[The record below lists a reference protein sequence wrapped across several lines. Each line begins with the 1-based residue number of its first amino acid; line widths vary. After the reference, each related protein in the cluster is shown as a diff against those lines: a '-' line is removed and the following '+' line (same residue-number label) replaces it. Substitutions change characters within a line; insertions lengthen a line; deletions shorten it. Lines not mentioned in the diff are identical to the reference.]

1 MAWRQG
7 NDCLS
12 ADYLECVPN
21 EKAAP
26 ARGPVMHVPPP
37 RLALLMWG
45 LAAAFYLFGFFQRVT
60 PASLAPDLMRDFAL
74 SAAGLGNLSAFYYY
88 AYAAVQIPTGV
99 LVDRLGPSRMFL
111 AGSLLAGAGSLL
123 FALADTTLVAGLG
136 RALIGAAHGVAWV
149 SMLKL
154 VTHWFAPSRFATLS
168 GLSLAVGT
176 VGAVLAGPPLR
187 WLADAFGWR
196 TVIAFSGVLA
206 LGLTVAIKLIMRD
219 DPAQRGFASY
229 LPATDHGAPRASVGA
244 DLREILRYPNPW
256 LLAAVNSGVCGAFLA
271 FTGLWGVPLLSQVHQ
286 LSVAQAALIT
296 SSMLVL
302 FAIGGPLFGLWSDR
316 LQRRKQPFAVGAG
329 MLFIGFA
336 VLTVAPTASLALL
349 VPLLLAAS
357 FGAGSMALS
366 FGFAKESA
374 PLRLQGTVTGV
385 VNAGVM
391 VGTLVQM
398 PVIGLILDANWRGV
412 IVNGVRQYEVAAFQA
427 GLVFLLGW
435 IGVAALLLAATR
447 EARP

>member
-1 MAWRQG
+1 MS
-7 NDCLS
+7 L
-12 ADYLECVPN
+12 
-21 EKAAP
+21 
-26 ARGPVMHVPPP
+26 PPL
-37 RLALLMWG
+37 RLASLMWG

-60 PASLAPDLMRDFAL
+60 PASLAPDLMRDFGL

-88 AYAAVQIPTGV
+88 AYAAIQIPAGV
-99 LVDRLGPSRMFL
+99 LVDRLGPTRMIL
-111 AGSLLAGAGSLL
+111 TGAVLAGAGSLL
-123 FALADTTLVAGLG
+123 FALAESPLVAGLG

-154 VTHWFAPSRFATLS
+154 VTHWFAPARFATLS
-168 GLSLAVGT
+168 GLSLAIGT

-196 TVIAFSGVLA
+196 SVLA
-206 LGLTVAIKLIMRD
+206 ASGLLALALALAIRVWMRD
-219 DPAQRGFASY
+219 DPVQRGFRSH
-229 LPATDHGAPRASVGA
+229 LPAADRDAHHASVGA
-244 DLREILRYPNPW
+244 DLRAILRYPNPW

-271 FTGLWGVPLLSQVHQ
+271 FTGLWGVPLLSQVHG
-286 LSVAQAALIT
+286 LTVAQAALIT
-296 SSMLVL
+296 SSMLVM
-302 FAIGGPLFGLWSDR
+302 FALGGPLFGLWSDR
-316 LQRRKQPFAVGAG
+316 LQRRKAPFAVGAG
-329 MLFIGFA
+329 LLLLGFA
-336 VLTVAPTASLALL
+336 VLAAAPAASLWLL
-349 VPLLLAAS
+349 VPLLLAAG

-398 PVIGLILDANWRGV
+398 PVIGLILDARWRGV
-412 IVNGVRQYEVAAFQA
+412 IVDGVRQYDLAAFQA

-435 IGVAALLLAATR
+435 IVVAVLLLAATR

>member
-1 MAWRQG
+1 MPFPPLR
-7 NDCLS
+7 LS
-12 ADYLECVPN
+12 SLI
-21 EKAAP
+21 
-26 ARGPVMHVPPP
+26 
-37 RLALLMWG
+37 WG

-74 SAAGLGNLSAFYYY
+74 SAAGLGHLSAFYFY

-111 AGSLLAGAGSLL
+111 AGSVLAGAGSLL
-123 FALADTTLVAGLG
+123 FAWAETALVAGLG

-154 VTHWFAPSRFATLS
+154 VTHWFAPRRFATLS

-176 VGAVLAGPPLR
+176 LGAVLAGPPLR

-196 TVIAFSGVLA
+196 AVIGASGLLA
-206 LGLTVAIKLIMRD
+206 LALAVAIKRFMRD
-219 DPAQRGFASY
+219 DPVERGFASH
-229 LPATDHGAPRASVGA
+229 LPQPAHEPPHASIGA
-244 DLREILRYPNPW
+244 DLRAVLRYPNPW
-256 LLAAVNSGVCGAFLA
+256 LLALVNSGICGAFLA
-271 FTGLWGVPLLSQVHQ
+271 FAGLWGVPLLSQVHRI
-286 LSVAQAALIT
+286 SVAQAALIT

-302 FAIGGPLFGLWSDR
+302 FAVGGPLFGVWSDR
-316 LQRRKQPFAVGAG
+316 LQRRKLPFAIGASA
-329 MLFIGFA
+329 MLAGFA
-336 VLTVAPTASLALL
+336 VLTAAPAAPLALL

-357 FGAGSMALS
+357 FGAGAMVLS

-398 PVIGLILDANWRGV
+398 PVIGIILDANWRGE
-412 IVNGVRQYEVAAFQA
+412 IAHGVRQYDTAAFQA
-427 GLVFLLGW
+427 GLVFLTAW
-435 IGVAALLLAATR
+435 IAVALLVLLVATR
-447 EARP
+447 EPRGRI

>member
-1 MAWRQG
+1 MHFPPLR
-7 NDCLS
+7 LS
-12 ADYLECVPN
+12 SLI
-21 EKAAP
+21 
-26 ARGPVMHVPPP
+26 
-37 RLALLMWG
+37 WS

-99 LVDRLGPSRMFL
+99 LVDRFGPSRML
-111 AGSLLAGAGSLL
+111 LGGALLAGAGSLM
-123 FALADTTLVAGLG
+123 FALADTPLAAGLG

-176 VGAVLAGPPLR
+176 LGAVLAGPPLR

-196 TVIAFSGVLA
+196 SVIGTSGLLA
-206 LGLTVAIKLIMRD
+206 LALAVAIKLVIRD
-219 DPAQRGFASY
+219 DPTDRGFSSHLPKADRDTPHASI
-229 LPATDHGAPRASVGA
+229 AA

-256 LLAAVNSGVCGAFLA
+256 LLALVNSGVCGAFLA
-271 FTGLWGVPLLSQVHQ
+271 FTGLWGVPLLSQVHGI
-286 LSVAQAALIT
+286 SVAQAALVT

-302 FAIGGPLFGLWSDR
+302 FAAGAPAYGVWSDR
-316 LQRRKQPFAVGAG
+316 LQRRKLPFAVGGGLLLA
-329 MLFIGFA
+329 GFA
-336 VLTVAPTASLALL
+336 VLTVLPTAPLALL
-349 VPLLLAAS
+349 VPALLAAS
-357 FGAGSMALS
+357 FGAGSMVLS

-391 VGTLVQM
+391 LGTLVQM
-398 PVIGLILDANWRGV
+398 PVIGLILDARWQGV
-412 IVNGVRQYEVAAFQA
+412 TVNGVRQYDVAAFQA
-427 GLVFLLGW
+427 GLVFLLAW
-435 IGVAALLLAATR
+435 IAVAMLLLAATR
-447 EARP
+447 ERRRTAPG

>member
-1 MAWRQG
+1 MHFPPLR
-7 NDCLS
+7 LS
-12 ADYLECVPN
+12 
-21 EKAAP
+21 
-26 ARGPVMHVPPP
+26 
-37 RLALLMWG
+37 LLMWG

-60 PASLAPDLMRDFAL
+60 PASLAPDLMRDFSL

-111 AGSLLAGAGSLL
+111 AGSVLAGAGSVT
-123 FALADTTLVAGLG
+123 FAMAETALVAGLG
-136 RALIGAAHGVAWV
+136 RALIGAAHGLAWV

-176 VGAVLAGPPLR
+176 LGAVLAGPPLR

-196 TVIAFSGVLA
+196 SVIAASGVLVLA
-206 LGLTVAIKLIMRD
+206 LAVAIRLIMRD
-219 DPAQRGFASY
+219 DPVERGFFSH
-229 LPATDHGAPRASVGA
+229 LPGVGLDPAHSSVGA
-244 DLREILRYPNPW
+244 DLRAILRYPNPW
-256 LLAAVNSGVCGAFLA
+256 LLALVNSGVCGAFLA
-271 FTGLWGVPLLSQVHQ
+271 FTGLWGVPLLSQVHHI
-286 LSVAQAALIT
+286 SVANAALIT
-296 SSMLVL
+296 SSMLVM
-302 FAIGGPLFGLWSDR
+302 FALGGPVFGVWSDR
-316 LQRRKQPFAVGAG
+316 LQRRKLPFAVGACVLLAG
-329 MLFIGFA
+329 LA
-336 VLTVAPTASLALL
+336 VLAMAPSTPLLLL

-391 VGTLVQM
+391 LGTLVQM
-398 PVIGLILDANWRGV
+398 PVIGLILDARWRGV
-412 IVNGVRQYEVAAFQA
+412 AIAGVRQYDVAAFQA
-427 GLVFLLGW
+427 GLYFLLAW
-435 IGVAALLLAATR
+435 VAAALLLLIVATR
-447 EARP
+447 EPRRGQ

>member
-1 MAWRQG
+1 MQLPPLR
-7 NDCLS
+7 LS
-12 ADYLECVPN
+12 S
-21 EKAAP
+21 
-26 ARGPVMHVPPP
+26 
-37 RLALLMWG
+37 LMWG

-60 PASLAPDLMRDFAL
+60 PASLAPDLMRDFSL

-88 AYAAVQIPTGV
+88 AYAAVQVPTGV

-111 AGSLLAGAGSLL
+111 AGSVLAGAGSLL
-123 FALADTTLVAGLG
+123 FAWADTALVAGLG

-176 VGAVLAGPPLR
+176 FGAVLAGPPLR

-196 TVIAFSGVLA
+196 SVIAVSGVLA
-206 LGLTVAIKLIMRD
+206 LALAVAIKITMRD
-219 DPAQRGFASY
+219 DPVDRGFASH
-229 LPATDHGAPRASVGA
+229 LPAADHGTAQASIGA

-256 LLAAVNSGVCGAFLA
+256 LLAIVNSGICGAFLA
-271 FTGLWGVPLLSQVHQ
+271 FTGLWGVPLLAQVHEI
-286 LSVAQAALIT
+286 SVAKAALIT
-296 SSMLVL
+296 SSMLVM
-302 FAIGGPLFGLWSDR
+302 FAVGGPLFGLWSDR
-316 LQRRKQPFAVGAG
+316 LQRRKRPFVIGAVAV
-329 MLFIGFA
+329 IVGFA
-336 VLTVAPTASLALL
+336 VLAAVPAAPLALL
-349 VPLLLAAS
+349 VPLLLVAS
-357 FGAGSMALS
+357 FGAGAMVLS

-391 VGTLVQM
+391 VGALVQM

-412 IVNGVRQYEVAAFQA
+412 VINGVRQYDVAAYQA
-427 GLVFLLGW
+427 GLLFLLCW
-435 IGVAALLLAATR
+435 LVVALALLAATKER
-447 EARP
+447 IGPPTQANPESAAKR

>member
-1 MAWRQG
+1 MHLPPLR
-7 NDCLS
+7 LS
-12 ADYLECVPN
+12 ALV
-21 EKAAP
+21 
-26 ARGPVMHVPPP
+26 
-37 RLALLMWG
+37 WG

-99 LVDRLGPSRMFL
+99 LADRFGPSRMFL
-111 AGSLLAGAGSLL
+111 GGALLAGAGSLI
-123 FALADTTLVAGLG
+123 FAWAGTPLAAGLG

-176 VGAVLAGPPLR
+176 LGAVLAGPPLR

-196 TVIAFSGVLA
+196 SVIGASGLLALVLA
-206 LGLTVAIKLIMRD
+206 VAIKLAMRD
-219 DPAQRGFASY
+219 DPTARGFASY
-229 LPATDHGAPRASVGA
+229 LPKGDHDVPKASIAA
-244 DLREILRYPNPW
+244 DLRAILRYRNPW
-256 LLAAVNSGVCGAFLA
+256 LLALVNSGVCGAFLA
-271 FTGLWGVPLLSQVHQ
+271 FTGLWGVPLLSQVHGI
-286 LSVAQAALIT
+286 SVAQAALVT

-302 FAIGGPLFGLWSDR
+302 FAAGAPVFGLWSDR
-316 LQRRKQPFAVGAG
+316 LQRRKLPFALGG
-329 MLFIGFA
+329 SLMLAGFA
-336 VLTVAPTASLALL
+336 VLTALPSAPLLLL
-349 VPLLLAAS
+349 VPVLLAAS

-374 PLRLQGTVTGV
+374 PLRLQGTATGV

-391 VGTLVQM
+391 LGTLVQM
-398 PVIGLILDANWRGV
+398 PVIGLILDARWQGV
-412 IVNGVRQYEVAAFQA
+412 AINGVRQYDVGAFQA
-427 GLVFLLGW
+427 GLVFLLAW
-435 IGVAALLLAATR
+435 IAAAVLLLLVGTR
-447 EARP
+447 EKPRAGPG